1 MNYPL
6 LKNFKVDAEITNFLI
21 KKYEEYR
28 RTNNMSWQENT
39 AFSNQDKNSGYQTPN
54 MLDWDNNEFQSF
66 LKDKF
71 FAFVSNELGSNNL
84 SYFWAHYL
92 EYEGGGSMDIHK
104 HCHNEDFVLFVYLS
118 TCQTGNTIFY
128 LNDFNVE
135 YMQRICVK
143 VRPIKNT
150 GTCFSSL
157 LAHEGEFTEEN
168 KKIFVVGLRL
178 NNNKTC

>member
-28 RTNNMSWQENT
+28 KTNVMSWQEDT
-39 AFSNQDKNSGYQTPN
+39 AFSNKDKNSGYQTSN
-54 MLDWDNNEFQSF
+54 MLYWDNDEFQSF
-66 LKDKF
+66 LNNKF

-92 EYEGGGSMDIHK
+92 EYKGGGSMDIHK

-128 LNDFNVE
+128 LNTLKHIFIDKL
-135 YMQRICVK
+135 RVK
-143 VRPIKNT
+143 NINE
-150 GTCFSSL
+150 C
-157 LAHEGEFTEEN
+157 
-168 KKIFVVGLRL
+168 
-178 NNNKTC
+178 